1 MRNYAQLT
9 QEQRYQI
16 YALKKTSHNQTEI
29 ASVIGVHKSTVSRE
43 FKRNRGVRGYRPKQA
58 HEKAI
63 ERSSDKVKPRLK
75 ASDWNCI
82 EGLIKLDWSPDQIAS
97 RLGREKEIQVSH
109 EWIYQHIYADKRLG
123 GDLHLHLRCRKKR
136 KKRYGSYDRR
146 GELPNRVSI
155 DKRPSVVDS
164 RQRIGDWEGDTI
176 IGKGH
181 KGALVTLV
189 DRKSLYTLIEP
200 VERKRANDV
209 KDRIVQSMS
218 AYKQWVHTITFDNGK
233 EFAEHEEM
241 AKKLDA
247 RIYFAHPYASWERG
261 VNENTN
267 GLIRQYFPKTRNLTT
282 VTRQEVEHTMT
293 RLNNRPRKKLEYMTP
308 YEIFFKI
315 KTRLTRN
322 VALNT

>member
-16 YALKKTSHNQTEI
+16 YALKKTGHNQTEI
-29 ASVIGVHKSTVSRE
+29 ASVVGVHKSTVSRE
-43 FKRNRGVRGYRPKQA
+43 LKRNRGGRGYRPKQA

-63 ERSSDKVKPRLK
+63 ERGSDKVKPRLK

-82 EGLIKLDWSPDQIAS
+82 EDLIKLDWSPDQIAS

-109 EWIYQHIYADKRLG
+109 EWIYQHIYADKRSG
-123 GDLHLHLRCRKKR
+123 GNLYLHLRCRKKR
-136 KKRYGSYDRR
+136 KKRYGNYDRR
-146 GELPNRVSI
+146 GQLPNRVSI
-155 DKRPSVVDS
+155 DKRPFVVDS

-200 VERKRANDV
+200 VERKRADYV
-209 KDRIVQSMS
+209 KDRIIESMS
-218 AYKQWVHTITFDNGK
+218 VYKERVHTITFDNGK

-241 AKKLDA
+241 ANILDA
-247 RIYFAHPYASWERG
+247 RVYFAHPYAAWEREA
-261 VNENTN
+261 NENTN
-267 GLIRQYFPKTRNLTT
+267 GLIRQYFPKARNLTT
-282 VTRQEVEHTMT
+282 VTSQEVEQTMT

-308 YEIFFKI
+308 YEIFFKT

-322 VALNT
+322 VALRT